1 MVKGLRRSY
10 NKRLHRKNFKTR
22 KSNKNKSNKS
32 KRGGSEKVKCCMCN
46 KKTLLKESLV
56 PRVCLEEHGLK
67 AHRIC
72 RDCWWDDKYG
82 FARETGS
89 HLCPGCEKGKS
100 LTKIKEESIII
111 DLTGE

>member
-1 MVKGLRRSY
+1 MMIGTRRNYKKKMS
-10 NKRLHRKNFKTR
+10 KKSKN
-22 KSNKNKSNKS
+22 NKSKKM

-46 KKTLLKESLV
+46 KKTLLKESLI
-56 PRVCLEEHGLK
+56 PRVCLEKHGLK

-72 RDCWWDDKYG
+72 QHCWWDEKKG

-89 HLCPGCEKGKS
+89 HRCPGCEKGTS
-100 LTKIKEESIII
+100 LTKMNEESVIF